1 VRPAGIT
8 AALGAVLL
16 LVAAAFDAEPLFV
29 GGAAFLLLGAFSAA
43 WVVVGAAGIG
53 AERSV
58 GARTVVEGTAV
69 DVRVKVTAG
78 HVGRL
83 PTGVV
88 DDELL
93 AEPAPLRL
101 GAPATALRIRA
112 IFDRRGR
119 RILGPTRVV
128 VRDPAGLAER
138 VVEAGEPVEVLVL
151 PRISP
156 VTAPGGEGE
165 PGTVGSRAGRP
176 QVAAEVELDGLRP
189 LRPGA
194 PASRIHWSAWARTGE
209 LLERRLRADADSRA
223 LVVLDPRGAD
233 THEDLDAAVRAAG
246 SLCQHLARQGGCAVL
261 LPGDRRPSSLDPSL
275 AGWGRL
281 HVRLAL
287 VTGEQS
293 PSVAGLAGRRGPV
306 IYVAAKAT
314 ARPPRALAHAV
325 GGGRVLVVPGTIPGR
340 RPAFAVAGC
349 TGYALRESSVKE
361 AA

>member
-1 VRPAGIT
+1 MT

-16 LVAAAFDAEPLFV
+16 LVAAAFDAEPLFP
-29 GGAAFLLLGAFSAA
+29 GGAAFLLLGGFSAA
-43 WVVVGAAGIG
+43 WVLVGAAGID

-58 GARTVVEGTAV
+58 GARTVLEGTAV
-69 DVRVKVTAG
+69 DVRVKVLAG
-78 HVGRL
+78 WIGRL

-93 AEPAPLRL
+93 AEPAPLRF
-101 GAPATALRIRA
+101 GAPSTALRIRA

-119 RILGPTRVV
+119 RVLGPTRVV
-128 VRDPAGLAER
+128 VRDPTGLAER
-138 VVEAGEPVEVLVL
+138 TLRVGEPVEVLVL
-151 PRISP
+151 PRVLP
-156 VTAPGGEGE
+156 VTAPTGEGE

-209 LLERRLRADADSRA
+209 WLERRLRADADSRA

-233 THEDLDAAVRAAG
+233 SDEDLDAAVRAAG
-246 SLCQHLARQGGCAVL
+246 SLCHHLARQGGCAVL
-261 LPGDRRPSSLDPSL
+261 LPGDRRPTSLDPSL
-275 AGWGRL
+275 AGWSRL

-287 VTGEQS
+287 VTGDQN

-340 RPAFAVAGC
+340 RASFAVAGC
-349 TGYALRESSVKE
+349 TGYALREASVKD